1 MMTFDERIQAGYDD
15 YLEQYSIAKK
25 MNRLNYLNSDIY
37 TNGWFTQTGLACIAP
52 HPSRALTILEFVFRC
67 SKDLDLYGRFVPT
80 IK

>member
-1 MMTFDERIQAGYDD
+1 MTFDERIQAGYDD

-37 TNGWFTQTGLACIAP
+37 TN
-52 HPSRALTILEFVFRC
+52 
-67 SKDLDLYGRFVPT
+67 KDLDLYGRFVQT